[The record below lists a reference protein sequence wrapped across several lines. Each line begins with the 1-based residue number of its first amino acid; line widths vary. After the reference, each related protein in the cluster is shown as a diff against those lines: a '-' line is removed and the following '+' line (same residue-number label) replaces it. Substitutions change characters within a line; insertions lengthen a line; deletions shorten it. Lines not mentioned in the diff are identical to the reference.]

1 MDSNTYQVEAGRTL
15 SGSYHGQKVTM
26 AELKAACA
34 EVIKAG
40 DRIDRIKKALFYGK
54 GDDIGLTNSIGAVN
68 ALAAPFA
75 IAGVPIPLLTE
86 HLTDS
91 ERFDVKRAEVI
102 LHMVIGKVTE
112 AAEALEAVTKAMN
125 GEPPIDRVNLL
136 EEIGDGLW
144 YDANLLTELESDFP
158 TEMGRNNGK
167 LRKRFPDKFTEH
179 HAVNRDLGGERL
191 VLEVGAGGQVLSAA
205 LVGDGTGEAPPDY
218 DPVGDQLAALSQQDR
233 DLALDEAKNLS
244 DPVLRERFASRCR
257 HCGLAEHMHRP
268 DCPNHHTAGS

>member
-1 MDSNTYQVEAGRTL
+1 MDSNQYQIEAGRTL

-26 AELKAACA
+26 AELKAAAA

-40 DRIDRIKKALFYGK
+40 NRLDRIKKALFYGK
-54 GDDIGLTNSIGAVN
+54 GDDIGLTNSIGATN
-68 ALAAPFA
+68 AIEAPFL
-75 IAGVPIPLLTE
+75 IAGVPIPLLTAS
-86 HLTDS
+86 LTDC

-158 TEMGRNNGK
+158 TEMRRNNSK
-167 LRKRFPDKFTEH
+167 LRERFPNNFSEH
-179 HAVNRDLGGERL
+179 HAINRDLSAERAT
-191 VLEVGAGGQVLSAA
+191 LEA
-205 LVGDGTGEAPPDY
+205 
-218 DPVGDQLAALSQQDR
+218 DPVADQLAALSQGDR